1 MLSSDLNQEI
11 SVSLQKTSHQSSK
24 NEQFW
29 QYISNNMYLHLR
41 GGETLIFASFNS
53 MMCSRIKFRHL
64 PMHLCDF
71 MIKFKKEMML
81 GKSMQQIY
89 NPLIYLQ
96 TIKYL
101 VVSTQF
107 EILLNTYHSR
117 GQWLSWR
124 GERFKICSPAV
135 ADDINYHIGAYH
147 QICTLNNWE
156 FKLFELHKKTI

>member
-41 GGETLIFASFNS
+41 GGETFIFASFNS

-64 PMHLCDF
+64 PMHLCDL
-71 MIKFKKEMML
+71 KFKKEMML

-96 TIKYL
+96 IIKYL
-101 VVSTQF
+101 PNLRSCWIRTIHEVNDYLEEVQDLFSGS
-107 EILLNTYHSR
+107 SR
-117 GQWLSWR
+117 RYQLSHWS
-124 GERFKICSPAV
+124 ISPNLY
-135 ADDINYHIGAYH
+135 IKQLRI
-147 QICTLNNWE
+147 
-156 FKLFELHKKTI
+156 